1 MPRAAPVTNAT
12 FAMLPPDCFGYGSMS
27 ARPKASGAFAMRFV
41 YTRPM
46 QRIIGLIAFVALS
59 TAAQAQDIRGL
70 EVCTAEKAMERRT
83 GCLQSNVEFLQQA
96 LARQAREVKARLDA
110 ADREAAAR
118 KSEIAALKAEVASL
132 RAMLADLKKPEPAK
146 DKK

>member
-1 MPRAAPVTNAT
+1 
-12 FAMLPPDCFGYGSMS
+12 MS

-83 GCLQSNVEFLQQA
+83 SCLQSNVELLQQA
-96 LARQAREVKARLDA
+96 LAKQARDTTARLDA
-110 ADREAAAR
+110 GEGEAKAR
-118 KSEIAALKAEVASL
+118 QLEIAALKVEVAAL
-132 RAMLADLKKPEPAK
+132 RATVAELKKAEPAK
-146 DKK
+146 KK

>member
-1 MPRAAPVTNAT
+1 
-12 FAMLPPDCFGYGSMS
+12 MS
-27 ARPKASGAFAMRFV
+27 ARPKASGAFAVRFV

-110 ADREAAAR
+110 ADREAAAQR
-118 KSEIAALKAEVASL
+118 QEIAALKAEVAAL
-132 RAMLADLKKPEPAK
+132 KGALAKLQQTLAELQKDRPARK
-146 DKK
+146 